1 MPQSSSQPPNERKRR
16 PSSTY
21 LLKAAAAAGLS
32 IRGIEVDPNT
42 GKFTVLVGEPAPLA
56 KAPTEDTNLDRK
68 LED

>member
-1 MPQSSSQPPNERKRR
+1 MPQSSSQPPNQRKRR

-42 GKFTVLVGEPAPLA
+42 GKFTVLVGDPAPPA
-56 KAPTEDTNLDRK
+56 NAPAEDADRE

>member
-1 MPQSSSQPPNERKRR
+1 MPQSSSQPPNQRKRR

-42 GKFTVLVGEPAPLA
+42 GKFTVLVGDPLTKPAA
-56 KAPTEDTNLDRK
+56 EGVALDRELK
-68 LED
+68 D